1 MPFERKR
8 KRIIIDV
15 QEKFHT
21 EVKTIAAQYNTTIKH
36 IVLELLAKFIIEARN
51 NDQEPLDK

>member
-21 EVKTIAAQYNTTIKH
+21 EVKMVAAQYNTTIKN
-36 IVLELLAKFIIEARN
+36 IVLELLAKFIIEAKKG
-51 NDQEPLDK
+51 DMHE

>member
-36 IVLELLAKFIIEARN
+36 IVLELLAKFILEARN
-51 NDQEPLDK
+51 NDQEPVDK